1 LRSRRHL
8 PIEELAPYLLPDDAR
23 GETAPPIDW
32 PALFGNTNPVEV
44 EVGFGKGLFLMTAG
58 EARPHVNF
66 LGIEILRKYQ
76 LAAATRLA
84 VKKIG
89 NVKLACADA
98 RVLLRDRV
106 SAGSVQALYVFFPDP
121 WWKQRHRK
129 RRLFTLEFVEIVGR
143 ALQPAGRFHIVTDV
157 EEYFDMV
164 KQVVG
169 SATLFRPAP
178 PLEPTQPKHDLD
190 YLTNFERKFR
200 KEGRPIYRAA
210 YEKR

>member
-1 LRSRRHL
+1 LRSRRRL
-8 PIEELAPYLLPDDAR
+8 PIEDLAPYLLPDVAR
-23 GETAPPIDW
+23 GETARPIDW
-32 PALFGNTNPVEV
+32 TALFGNTNPVEV
-44 EVGFGKGLFLMTAG
+44 EVGFGKGLFLTTAG
-58 EARPHVNF
+58 ESHPHINF
-66 LGIEILRKYQ
+66 FGIEVLRKYQ

-84 VKKIG
+84 DKKIG

-98 RVLLRDRV
+98 RMLLRDRV

-129 RRLFTLEFVEIVGR
+129 RRLITLEFVEIVER
-143 ALQPAGRFHIVTDV
+143 ALQPGGRFHIATDV

-164 KQVVG
+164 KEVVG
-169 SATLFRPAP
+169 SATCFRPIP
-178 PLEPTQPKHDLD
+178 PIEPTQPKHDLD

-210 YEKR
+210 YEKQ